1 MEKYKLKIIDIVD
14 EAIDTKSYY
23 FEKPAELNWLE
34 GAHVHIGHIGYDEGE
49 LPNKALVR
57 HMSITTLSTEGKLG
71 ITTKVPGS
79 NSQFKMRLSELKI
92 GDEVI
97 FFKFG
102 SRMYLRRSNRPLV
115 FLSMGVG
122 MATIRPVLLA
132 YIKDQTDIPSI
143 INVNVNS
150 GGEFL
155 YQEELDPYTGG
166 TYVNEWLLSR
176 EDFTQRV
183 TELADQGDAIYY
195 IVGNDV
201 FMKDTIK
208 LLNHKGVKNED
219 IILDRKEEK
228 LMEYFI
234 D

>member
-14 EAIDTKSYY
+14 EAIGTKSYY
-23 FEKPAELNWLE
+23 VEKPAELNWLE

-102 SRMYLRRSNRPLV
+102 SRMYLRRSNRPLI

-122 MATIRPVLLA
+122 MATIRPMLLA
-132 YIKDQTDIPSI
+132 FIKDPTNIPYL
-143 INVNVNS
+143 INVNVNA

-155 YQEELDPYTGG
+155 FRKELDPNTSS
-166 TYVNEWLLSR
+166 TYVNDWLKSR
-176 EDFTQRV
+176 EEYTQRI
-183 TELADQGDAIYY
+183 TELTNIQDAIYY
-195 IVGNDV
+195 IVGSDE

-208 LLNHKGVKNED
+208 LLNRNGVCNED

-228 LMEYFI
+228 RMDYFT

>member
-1 MEKYKLKIIDIVD
+1 MEKYKLKMIDIVD
-14 EAIDTKSYY
+14 EVIGTKSYY
-23 FEKPAELNWLE
+23 FEKPEELHWLE

-57 HMSITTLSTEGKLG
+57 HMSITTLPSEGRIG

-79 NSQFKMRLSELKI
+79 NSQFKMKLSELKI

-102 SRMYLRRSNRPLV
+102 SRMYLRRVNRPLI

-122 MATIRPVLLA
+122 MATLRPVLLT
-132 YIKDQTDIPSI
+132 YIKDQTDIPSV

-150 GGEFL
+150 RGDFL
-155 YQEELDPYTGG
+155 FREELDPYTGSA
-166 TYVNEWLLSR
+166 YVNEWLKSR
-176 EDFTQRV
+176 GEFTQRV
-183 TELADQGDAIYY
+183 AELADQGDAIYY

-201 FMKDTIK
+201 FMKETIK
-208 LLNHKGVKNED
+208 QLHHKGIKNED